1 MTINY
6 ITISNFKSH
15 QDTSIDFHPGFNVIV
30 GESTSGKTPVLQ
42 AIELVA
48 TNRPLGY
55 GYKNIFAPKKDPV
68 EITIGFED
76 TAITFFKDTNGA
88 KYTAVSLNE
97 LDTQE
102 NKAQE
107 FSSFGTNVPDIISDL
122 VSLPSDNFRHGSS
135 SRSILNSP
143 TEFSDIINRVTGAE
157 EARLVAKNIKR
168 MISANTKE
176 QEFLVERMKEVR
188 QKIAQCQ
195 QVRSI
200 KPLLMSAKRVLSKVE
215 VCENKISDL
224 DDALTIKECLEDVQK
239 HLKSIEVIKSQVE
252 PLLQIEIIQSKG
264 QKLKRFIDLKF
275 AVVPVAPS
283 SETLVSISS
292 EMDLT
297 THKAKVI
304 QEVSQ
309 IKRQLSEAEQSHK
322 VSLSKIK
329 AFKVCDVCGQELVD
343 NK

>member
-97 LDTQE
+97 LDAHE

-107 FSSFGTNVPDIISDL
+107 FSSFGTNVPDAILDL

-135 SRSILNSP
+135 SRSVLNSP

-176 QEFLVERMKEVR
+176 QEFLVDRMKEAR

-200 KPLLMSAKRVLSKVE
+200 KPLLMSAKRVISKVD
-215 VCENKISDL
+215 VCDDKISDL
-224 DDALTIKECLEDVQK
+224 EDVITLNECLSDVQK
-239 HLKSIEVIKSQVE
+239 HIKSIKVIQSQIE
-252 PLLQIEIIQSKG
+252 PLLQIEIVQSKG

-275 AVVPVAPS
+275 RAIPYTPS
-283 SETLVSISS
+283 SEALVN
-292 EMDLT
+292 L
-297 THKAKVI
+297 
-304 QEVSQ
+304 
-309 IKRQLSEAEQSHK
+309 
-322 VSLSKIK
+322 
-329 AFKVCDVCGQELVD
+329 
-343 NK
+343 